1 MKPNEILT
9 PGARSVLINASRTGN
24 NADSVFPVAV
34 GAISNTFLPAIIGG
48 MALIWGSVG
57 AEKPFS
63 KMAFRTGVEN
73 EEKTVVGGGICGF
86 SIRLYCYL
94 S

>member
-9 PGARSVLINASRTGN
+9 PGARSVLIKASKTGN
-24 NADSVFPVAV
+24 KADSVLPVAV

-57 AEKPFS
+57 A
-63 KMAFRTGVEN
+63 
-73 EEKTVVGGGICGF
+73 
-86 SIRLYCYL
+86 
-94 S
+94 